1 MASRLSHGH
10 HTEFEENDTT
20 GNSTAET
27 PSECIWIYNEGER
40 HHRSP
45 SDLILS
51 KSADAEYAQNLLN
64 NPDHFFKDSM
74 RVTKGHFTALSSG
87 T

>member
-10 HTEFEENDTT
+10 HTEFEENVTT

-27 PSECIWIYNEGER
+27 PSECIWI
-40 HHRSP
+40 S
-45 SDLILS
+45 
-51 KSADAEYAQNLLN
+51 DAEYAQNLLN
-64 NPDHFFKDSM
+64 NPDHFSEDSM